1 MTKLARL
8 SAAQQSALNVLRSQ
22 SQVTFEELAGILK
35 AFGIVEDGFDIP
47 DITYYANP
55 SYRHCGRFREQPW
68 HDFSTITEAER
79 YIALRM
85 IQCVIDIQELEENP

>member
-1 MTKLARL
+1 MPRL
-8 SAAQQSALNVLRSQ
+8 SATQQSALSVLRSQ
-22 SQVTFEELAGILK
+22 SQVTYEELAGILK

-55 SYRHCGRFREQPW
+55 NYRHCGRFREQPW

-79 YIALRM
+79 HIALRM
-85 IQCVIDIQELEENP
+85 IQCVIDNQELEEDP